1 MASNPMQRQAR
12 NSFLLGMVLTLII
25 AAIIVALMFMQIKK
39 LNEKIKADQAATKS
53 VYVLSKDVKSGQVI
67 TSDLFTL
74 ATCKGVRSACKCNK

>member
-53 VYVLSKDVKSGQVI
+53 VYVLTQDVKSGQEI
-67 TSDLFTL
+67 TSDVL
-74 ATCKGVRSACKCNK
+74 NQDEQ

>member
-12 NSFLLGMVLTLII
+12 NSFVLGMVLTLII

-53 VYVLSKDVKSGQVI
+53 VYVL
-67 TSDLFTL
+67 
-74 ATCKGVRSACKCNK
+74 